1 MFYGSSAYIFWQNM
15 GERVSGL
22 TCKMLQVSLE
32 DLRYTLA
39 RMDNNSGADDFNIIK
54 LEPATSAVQ
63 RAMACFSDMP
73 NWVFGVFSY
82 SA

>member
-54 LEPATSAVQ
+54 LEPATSAV
-63 RAMACFSDMP
+63 
-73 NWVFGVFSY
+73 
-82 SA
+82 